1 MMKNVGNTEWT
12 RRGNGSFRVRQAIVC
27 LFKSKEFER
36 NGSPSVCKKQILRM
50 RFKIDKSFVQ
60 PPLSPP
66 LLPLSQPKEHNCI
79 IEFRRALIVT

>member
-1 MMKNVGNTEWT
+1 MKNVGNAEWT

-36 NGSPSVCKKQILRM
+36 NGSPSVCKKQILRI

-60 PPLSPP
+60 PPPA
-66 LLPLSQPKEHNCI
+66 PLSFPQLNQKSI
-79 IEFRRALIVT
+79 IV